1 MAHMRNMAFRHR
13 RAARKMSAKLGP
25 EVHDY
30 EITDPAH
37 RPDLRGELAGAKVR
51 QRDNKQIVTLSP
63 KAAQFYLDSG
73 SIRPLQQP
81 KQGASEQTTQNVS
94 FNVHNNGR
102 GASPQS
108 DQARAG
114 YNTKG

>member
-51 QRDNKQIVTLSP
+51 QQDNKQIVTLSP

-81 KQGASEQTTQNVS
+81 KQKSEEVKSASFHVGNGGKGASS
-94 FNVHNNGR
+94 
-102 GASPQS
+102 QS
-108 DQARAG
+108 DPARVG
-114 YNTKG
+114 YFIKD